1 MTTSP
6 PAFDALIAA
15 TDAASGVLDGHR
27 RSRSDN
33 IQTALIQANSSG
45 HHHPTNDGRSTTS
58 SDRASGEVKSSLFT
72 GDKSTVARGDG
83 LTRDSSKGYDSI
95 MSILFIF
102 IFLAHAQVC

>member
-45 HHHPTNDGRSTTS
+45 HHHPTTWNDNEGDSVRNSMVHGVY
-58 SDRASGEVKSSLFT
+58 RKHYRSSL
-72 GDKSTVARGDG
+72 RC
-83 LTRDSSKGYDSI
+83 
-95 MSILFIF
+95 SILPSI
-102 IFLAHAQVC
+102 VR

>member
-45 HHHPTNDGRSTTS
+45 HHHPTTWNDNEGDSPSTN
-58 SDRASGEVKSSLFT
+58 KSSLT
-72 GDKSTVARGDG
+72 DKLASVDTN
-83 LTRDSSKGYDSI
+83 GYAI
-95 MSILFIF
+95 ELFVYYIHSEF
-102 IFLAHAQVC
+102 Y